1 MKMMFSKGVCFAV
14 MIVMLFGVAV
24 GCSPGSSDEND
35 KVGKANGS
43 TKVLEQD
50 ASKKNGSQAE
60 LKVAVFDRSTQGYV
74 ADNNFQTKW
83 IQEKF
88 GDPNNIKVT
97 FVPIPRSQEV
107 DKLKVLMAANQAP
120 DICFTY
126 NDSLVVDFAKN
137 GGLTDLTEL
146 IDKNAPKLKEFLGE
160 DLISYGRWD
169 NVQYAVPAK
178 RVMVAAESTFIRK
191 DWLDK
196 LGLSVPKT
204 TEGFYKALKAFK
216 EKDPGKLGG
225 KAVPLSFGVDT
236 NNIFWSVSPLLDS
249 FKEKISDEDTFS
261 LPNWVV
267 PGFKEG
273 MKFLNKMYNEGLV
286 DPKFAIDEGKRNDD
300 NISTGLAGSFIGTFD
315 LPYRSGSFSDRL
327 KAVVPNGEYIP
338 IDPFVNKE
346 GKHLKMKFNPN
357 GLFIIVPKSSQRA
370 AEAIKYLEWMA
381 DPEVLFYLQNG
392 EKGVHYLD
400 EKNGVPVNIIPNDK
414 LPNDKKANFIDLSI
428 IVNGKEFGSEEKN
441 VEAASYGFPGY
452 EDLYKQAYSAAMNDA
467 GYMPH
472 LDRAIE
478 SKAKYS
484 KVLAE
489 KDVEIFIKT
498 ITCKPGDFGKTYDSL
513 VSEYLKAG
521 GQEVI
526 DETRAAY
533 KAMKK

>member
-1 MKMMFSKGVCFAV
+1 MKRIFSKVLSFMV
-14 MIVMLFGVAV
+14 LVMLLSSTI
-24 GCSPGSSDEND
+24 GCSSGGTEEGD
-35 KVGKANGS
+35 KVGKANNGES
-43 TKVLEQD
+43 SQQGD
-50 ASKKNGSQAE
+50 SNKNGPQVE
-60 LKVAVFDRSTQGYV
+60 LKVAVFDRGTAGYT
-74 ADNNFQTKW
+74 ADKNFQTRW

-88 GDPNNIKVT
+88 GNPNNIKVT

-107 DKLKVLMAANQAP
+107 DKLKVLMASNQAP

-126 NDSLVVDFAKN
+126 NGDVVVDFAKN

-146 IDKNAPKLKEFLGE
+146 VDKNAPNLKKFLGE
-160 DLISYGRWD
+160 DLLNFGRWD

-196 LGLSVPKT
+196 LGLPVPKT
-204 TEGFYKALKAFK
+204 TEDFYNTMKAFK

-225 KAVPLSFGVDT
+225 KVIPFTFAVDP
-236 NNIFWSVSPLLDS
+236 NNIFWGVHPLVDS

-261 LPNWVV
+261 LPNWLV

-273 MKFLNKMYNEGLV
+273 MRFLNKMNVEGLI
-286 DPKFAIDEGKRNDD
+286 DPKFAIDNGKQNDD
-300 NISTGLAGSFIGTFD
+300 NITKGLAGAFIHTFD
-315 LPYRSGSFSDRL
+315 LAYRSGSLSDKL
-327 KAVVPNGEYIP
+327 KTVAPGGQYVPV
-338 IDPFVNKE
+338 DPFVNKE

-357 GLFIIVPKSSQRA
+357 GLFIIVPKTSQRA
-370 AEAIKYLEWMA
+370 VEAIKFLEWMS
-381 DPEVLFYLQNG
+381 DPDVLFYLQNG
-392 EKGVHYLD
+392 EKGTHYLD
-400 EKNGVPVNIIPNDK
+400 EKDGIPVNIVPNDK
-414 LPNDKKANFIDLSI
+414 LADDKKANFIDLSI

-441 VEAASYGFPGY
+441 VEAASYGYPGY
-452 EDLYKQAYSAAMNDA
+452 EELYKEAYSAAMNDA
-467 GYMPH
+467 TFLPH

-489 KDVEIFIKT
+489 KDVEIFIKS
-498 ITCKPGDFGKTYDSL
+498 ITCKPSEFDQIYDSL
-513 VSEYLKAG
+513 VSQYLKAG

>member
-1 MKMMFSKGVCFAV
+1 MKMMFSKAVCFAI
-14 MIVMLFGVAV
+14 MIVMLFGATV
-24 GCSPGSSDEND
+24 GCSSGSSNESD
-35 KVGKANGS
+35 KVGKANDG
-43 TKVLEQD
+43 TKASEQD
-50 ASKKNGSQAE
+50 ASKKNGPQAE
-60 LKVAVFDRSTQGYV
+60 LKVAVFDRGTQGYV

-126 NDSLVVDFAKN
+126 TDSVVVDFAKN

-160 DLISYGRWD
+160 DLLSYGRWD

-204 TEGFYKALKAFK
+204 TEEFYNAMKEFK
-216 EKDPGKLGG
+216 VKDPGKLGG
-225 KAVPLSFGVDT
+225 KVVPFTFAVDP
-236 NNIFWSVSPLLDS
+236 NNVMWGVSPLVDS
-249 FKEKISDEDTFS
+249 FKEKISEEDTYS
-261 LPNWVV
+261 LPNWLV

-286 DPKFAIDEGKRNDD
+286 DPKFTTDNGKQNDD
-300 NISTGLAGSFIGTFD
+300 NLSKGLAGAFIHTFD
-315 LPYRSGSFSDRL
+315 LTYRAGSYSDKI
-327 KAVVPNGEYIP
+327 KAIAPDGKYIP
-338 IDPFVNKE
+338 IDPFINKE
-346 GKHLKMKFNPN
+346 GKHLKFKFNPN
-357 GLFIIVPKSSQRA
+357 GLFIIVPKTSQRA

-414 LPNDKKANFIDLSI
+414 LADDKKANFIDLSI

-452 EDLYKQAYSAAMNDA
+452 EELYRQAYSAAMNDA
-467 GYMPH
+467 SFMPH

-498 ITCKPGDFGKTYDSL
+498 ITCKPGDFDKTYDSL

>member
-1 MKMMFSKGVCFAV
+1 MKKFFSKAICFT
-14 MIVMLFGVAV
+14 IMLMLLSSTV
-24 GCSPGSSDEND
+24 GCGSGTSNEGDNGAKVND
-35 KVGKANGS
+35 S
-43 TKVLEQD
+43 TEQD
-50 ASKKNGSQAE
+50 VSKKNKGPQVE
-60 LKVAVFDRSTQGYV
+60 LKVAVFDRGTKGYV

-97 FVPIPRSQEV
+97 FVPIPRAQEV
-107 DKLKVLMAANQAP
+107 DKLKVLMASNQAP

-126 NDSLVVDFAKN
+126 TDSVVVDFAKN

-146 IDKNAPKLKEFLGE
+146 IDKNAPNLKKFLGE
-160 DLISYGRWD
+160 DLLSYGRWD
-169 NVQYAVPAK
+169 NIQYAVPAK

-196 LGLSVPKT
+196 VGLPVPKT
-204 TEGFYKALKAFK
+204 TDEFYNAMKAFK

-225 KAVPLSFGVDT
+225 KVIPYTFAVDP
-236 NNIFWSVSPLLDS
+236 NNLMWGVSPLLDS
-249 FKEKISDEDTFS
+249 FKEKISEEDTYS
-261 LPNWVV
+261 LPNWLV

-273 MKFLNKMYNEGLV
+273 MRFLNKMYNEGLL
-286 DPKFAIDEGKRNDD
+286 DPKFATDDGKHNDD
-300 NISTGLAGSFIGTFD
+300 NISKGLAGAFIHTFD
-315 LPYRSGSFSDRL
+315 LTYRAGSFSD
-327 KAVVPNGEYIP
+327 KIKTVAPEGQYIP

-346 GKHLKMKFNPN
+346 GKHLKFKFNPN
-357 GLFIIVPKSSQRA
+357 GLFIIVPKTSQRA

-400 EKNGVPVNIIPNDK
+400 EKNGIPVNIIPNDK
-414 LPNDKKANFIDLSI
+414 LADDNKANFIDLSI
-428 IVNGKEFGSEEKN
+428 IVNGKEFGSEDKN

-452 EDLYKQAYSAAMNDA
+452 EELYKQAYSAAMNDA
-467 GYMPH
+467 SFMPH

-484 KVLAE
+484 KVLGE
-489 KDVEIFIKT
+489 KEVETFIKT
-498 ITCKPGDFGKTYDSL
+498 ITCKPAEFDKTYDTL
-513 VSEYLKAG
+513 IQEYLKAG
-521 GQEVI
+521 GQQVI